1 MDMLEYLPSQIKE
14 IYINK
19 DLQRNK
25 NDKLLKTAK
34 KNRIKITTLNKADL
48 DKKTGKS
55 NHQGIAAD
63 INDFQYEDYG
73 AVLNSNHGFY
83 LVLDHIE
90 DPHNLGAI
98 IRTANFFG
106 VGGII
111 IPKDRAVGVTPT
123 VIKTSSGAAMTIP
136 ICRVSNIGN
145 AINDLKKKNV
155 WVVGAD
161 ISANKELSE
170 IDIENLD
177 IALVIGS
184 EGKGLTKSIKNQ
196 CDFLVSITKTGRVE
210 SLNASVA
217 AGILM
222 YELSGKSSI

>member
-1 MDMLEYLPSQIKE
+1 MLEFLPSQVKE

-19 DLQRNK
+19 DLQKIK
-25 NDKLLKTAK
+25 NDTLLELAK
-34 KNRIKITTLNKADL
+34 KNRIRVTALNKADL

-63 INDFQYEDYG
+63 INDFQYEEFG
-73 AVLNSNHGFY
+73 TLLNQSHRFY
-83 LVLDHIE
+83 LILDHIE

-136 ICRVSNIGN
+136 ICKVSNIGN

-155 WVVGAD
+155 WIVGAD
-161 ISANKELSE
+161 ISADKEVSE
-170 IDIENLD
+170 IDTEGLD
-177 IALVIGS
+177 LGLVIGS
-184 EGKGLTKSIKNQ
+184 EGKGLTKGIRNQ
-196 CDFLVSITKTGRVE
+196 CDFLVSITRTGTVD

-222 YELSGKSSI
+222 YKLNGKL

>member
-1 MDMLEYLPSQIKE
+1 MLDYLPSEINE

-19 DLQRNK
+19 DLQKNK
-25 NDKLLKTAK
+25 SEKLLSLAK
-34 KNRIKITTLNKADL
+34 KNGIRIITLSKADL

-63 INDFQYEDYG
+63 INDFRYMEFTT
-73 AVLNSNHGFY
+73 VLNNGSSFY
-83 LVLDHIE
+83 LILDHIE

-111 IPKDRAVGVTPT
+111 IPKDRAVGITPT
-123 VIKTSSGAAMTIP
+123 VIKTSSGAAMTTP

-145 AINDLKKKNV
+145 VMNEFKKNDV
-155 WVVGAD
+155 WIVGAD
-161 ISANKELSE
+161 TSADKEASE
-170 IDIENLD
+170 IDILNLK

-184 EGKGLTKSIKNQ
+184 EGKGLTKKIKDK
-196 CDFLVSITKTGRVE
+196 CDFLISISKTGKVD

-217 AGILM
+217 AGILI
-222 YELSGKSSI
+222 YELNKC

>member
-19 DLQRNK
+19 DLQKNK
-25 NDKLLKTAK
+25 NDSLIKIAQ
-34 KNRIKITTLNKADL
+34 KNRIRITTLGKTDL

-73 AVLNSNHGFY
+73 SLLNTNHRFY
-83 LVLDHIE
+83 LILDHIE

-145 AINDLKKKNV
+145 AINDLKKNNV
-155 WVVGAD
+155 WIVGAD
-161 ISANKELSE
+161 ISADKEVSE

-196 CDFLVSITKTGRVE
+196 CDFLVSITKTGKVE

-222 YELSGKSSI
+222 YKLSE

>member
-1 MDMLEYLPSQIKE
+1 MLDYLPSEINE

-19 DLQRNK
+19 DLQKNK
-25 NDKLLKTAK
+25 SEKLLSLAK
-34 KNRIKITTLNKADL
+34 KNGIRIITLSKADL

-63 INDFQYEDYG
+63 INDFHYTEFTT
-73 AVLNSNHGFY
+73 VLNNGSSFY
-83 LVLDHIE
+83 LILDHIE

-111 IPKDRAVGVTPT
+111 IPKDRAVGITPT
-123 VIKTSSGAAMTIP
+123 VIKTSSGAAVTTP

-145 AINDLKKKNV
+145 VMNEFKKNDV
-155 WVVGAD
+155 WIVGAD
-161 ISANKELSE
+161 TSADKEASE
-170 IDIENLD
+170 IDILNLK

-184 EGKGLTKSIKNQ
+184 EGKGLTKKIKDK
-196 CDFLVSITKTGRVE
+196 CDFLISISKTGKVD

-217 AGILM
+217 AGILI
-222 YELSGKSSI
+222 YELNKC

>member
-1 MDMLEYLPSQIKE
+1 MLEYLPSQIRE

-19 DLQRNK
+19 ELQKNK
-25 NDKLLKTAK
+25 NERLFKLAET
-34 KNRIKITTLNKADL
+34 NRIRITTLGKSDL

-63 INDFQYEDYG
+63 INDFQYEEFG
-73 AVLNSNHGFY
+73 TLLKKAHGFY
-83 LVLDHIE
+83 LILDHIE

-111 IPKDRAVGVTPT
+111 IPRDRAASVTPV
-123 VIKTSSGAAMTIP
+123 VIKTSSGAAMTVP
-136 ICRVSNIGN
+136 ISRVSNIGN
-145 AINDLKKKNV
+145 AINDLKKNNV
-155 WVVGAD
+155 WIVGAD
-161 ISANKELSE
+161 ISAEKKVSE
-170 IDIENLD
+170 IDTDGLD

-196 CDFLVSITKTGRVE
+196 CDFLVSISKSGTVE

-222 YELSGKSSI
+222 YKLSEDL

>member
-1 MDMLEYLPSQIKE
+1 MLEYLPSEINE
-14 IYINK
+14 IYIYK
-19 DLQRNK
+19 DLQKNK
-25 NDKLLKTAK
+25 NEKLLSLAK
-34 KNRIKITTLNKADL
+34 KNGIRIITLSKADL

-63 INDFQYEDYG
+63 INDFQYAEFTT
-73 AVLNSNHGFY
+73 VLNNGSSFY
-83 LVLDHIE
+83 LILDHIE

-111 IPKDRAVGVTPT
+111 IPKDRAVGITPT

-136 ICRVSNIGN
+136 ICKVSNIGN
-145 AINDLKKKNV
+145 AMHDLKKNNV
-155 WVVGAD
+155 WIIGAD
-161 ISANKELSE
+161 TSAEKEASE
-170 IDIENLD
+170 IDIDNLD

-184 EGKGLTKSIKNQ
+184 EGKGLTKSIINK
-196 CDFLVSITKTGRVE
+196 CDFLVSISKTGKVE

-217 AGILM
+217 AGILI
-222 YELSGKSSI
+222 YQLIEKT

>member
-19 DLQRNK
+19 DLQKNK
-25 NDKLLKTAK
+25 NDSLIKIAQ
-34 KNRIKITTLNKADL
+34 KNRIRITALGKADL

-73 AVLNSNHGFY
+73 SLLNTNHRFY
-83 LVLDHIE
+83 LILDHIE

-145 AINDLKKKNV
+145 AINDLKKNNV
-155 WVVGAD
+155 WIVGAD
-161 ISANKELSE
+161 ISADKEVSE

-196 CDFLVSITKTGRVE
+196 CDFLVSITKTGKVE

-222 YELSGKSSI
+222 YKLSE

>member
-19 DLQRNK
+19 DLQKNK
-25 NDKLLKTAK
+25 NDSLIKIAQ
-34 KNRIKITTLNKADL
+34 KNRIRITTLGKADL

-73 AVLNSNHGFY
+73 SLLNTNHKFY
-83 LVLDHIE
+83 LILDHIE

-145 AINDLKKKNV
+145 AINDLKKNNV
-155 WVVGAD
+155 WIVGAD
-161 ISANKELSE
+161 ISADKEVSE

-196 CDFLVSITKTGRVE
+196 CDFLVSITKTGKVE

-222 YELSGKSSI
+222 YKLSE

>member
-1 MDMLEYLPSQIKE
+1 MLEYLPSQIRE

-19 DLQRNK
+19 ELHKNK
-25 NDKLLKTAK
+25 NERLIKLAES
-34 KNRIKITTLNKADL
+34 NRIRITTLGKADL

-63 INDFQYEDYG
+63 INDFRYEEFG
-73 AVLNSNHGFY
+73 TLLNKAYSFY
-83 LVLDHIE
+83 LILDHIE

-123 VIKTSSGAAMTIP
+123 VIKTSSGAAMTVP
-136 ICRVSNIGN
+136 ISKVSNIGN
-145 AINDLKKKNV
+145 AINDLKKNNV
-155 WVVGAD
+155 WIVGAD
-161 ISANKELSE
+161 ISADKEVSD
-170 IDIENLD
+170 IDTDGLD

-184 EGKGLTKSIKNQ
+184 EGKGLTKGIKNQ
-196 CDFLVSITKTGRVE
+196 CDFLVSITKTGKVE

-217 AGILM
+217 AGILI
-222 YELSGKSSI
+222 YELKKLT